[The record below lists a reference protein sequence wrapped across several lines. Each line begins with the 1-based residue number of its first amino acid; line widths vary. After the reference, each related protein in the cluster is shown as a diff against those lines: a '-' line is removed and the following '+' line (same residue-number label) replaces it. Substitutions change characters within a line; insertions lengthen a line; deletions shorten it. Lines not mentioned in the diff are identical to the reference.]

1 MTLDP
6 EAGLFHSAMLRHRSK
21 PDLCGNDQDAPHDAQ
36 RGVLP
41 SMTRTSLS
49 IPMPSYGLTKR
60 GTRFLLLA
68 IILCSVLPATFY
80 YREAVR
86 TYFSDHLPPLYE
98 DYREREQKLGHYKD
112 YETRKDVKYL
122 WSANHAHSSGW
133 GNVMQDY
140 VMNALLAHSS
150 GRSFVFDDYIW
161 NPDGSLFTD
170 YNGHLIPSRIP
181 LTALLGGKYNM
192 INFRACTPLTWTV
205 LGVHVSKTFFNK
217 VCPNP
222 TIVRVSEVNDDR
234 MRFDESVPSSYVFE
248 KWLEK
253 LNSIEN
259 PCVEIDQKSQPIL
272 NTGEIFGH
280 ERMLSIWKYLKDSP
294 VSTHWDW
301 SPLIHDAYR
310 RNRHI
315 FVPNA
320 VSTFFQMLVGSTI
333 PENYTNPIPGLLAL
347 HVRRG
352 DFENH
357 CVHLGKWSSNWN
369 AFNMFPEFSDK
380 FERPTDGGWGETSEK
395 NMQMYMQRCFPTI
408 DQIVEKVMQVRAE
421 SEKPLTHIYIMTNG
435 APRSQRHVEQKFVV
449 QSLDMLVAQ
458 RAEVLIGNGW
468 SSLTSNVVMLRMAHG
483 LLPDS
488 NRFW

>member
-1 MTLDP
+1 
-6 EAGLFHSAMLRHRSK
+6 
-21 PDLCGNDQDAPHDAQ
+21 
-36 RGVLP
+36 
-41 SMTRTSLS
+41 
-49 IPMPSYGLTKR
+49 MPSYGLTKR

-98 DYREREQKLGHYKD
+98 DYREREQNLGHYKD

-192 INFRACTPLTWTV
+192 INFHARTPLTWTV
-205 LGVHVSKTFFNK
+205 LGVMVGGEMPPGDTTPRAVSKTFFNK

-259 PCVEIDQKSQPIL
+259 PCVEIDQKSQPIF
-272 NTGEIFGH
+272 EYWIFGH

-369 AFNMFPEFSDK
+369 AFQY

-435 APRSQRHVEQKFVV
+435 AVPWIEELKEALGNSGNWDQIKSSRDLNVTWEQKFVV